1 MLARPVTY
9 YLKHPVFTL
18 SADTVLETARQR
30 MDAHNVSCLGVSD
43 GSEPLAGVLSRT
55 DLLRAGT
62 FQRSAEG
69 ASKLVLPAQNVRDLM
84 HAPVFS
90 IEPTADMSLAAA
102 ELVRHAVH
110 RVFVR
115 KLHSVFGVV
124 STFEVM
130 RALVDARITTPV
142 EQLMSSPV
150 GTVDA
155 ATPISEAIFRLRS
168 TGVTGLVVVV
178 GAEERPVGMF
188 TQREAL
194 ESNAH
199 VDDVPVDVVMSSRI
213 ISVHPGTAVHHAA
226 AQAAATRARHVLV
239 MDGQRLAGIVSGL
252 DFARAAG

>member
-1 MLARPVTY
+1 MLTRPVTY
-9 YLKHPVFTL
+9 YLKQPVFTL
-18 SADTVLETARQR
+18 SADAELETARQR

-43 GSEPLAGVLSRT
+43 GPEPLAGVVSRT

-62 FQRSAEG
+62 FQRGAEG
-69 ASKLVLPAQNVRDLM
+69 ASKLVLPAQKVRDFM
-84 HAPVFS
+84 HSPAFALD
-90 IEPTADMSLAAA
+90 PTANMSQAAA

-124 STFEVM
+124 GTVEVM
-130 RALVDARITTPV
+130 RALVDARVTTPV
-142 EQLMSSPV
+142 EGLMSSPV
-150 GTVDA
+150 GTLDA

-168 TGVTGLVVVV
+168 TGVTGLVVVA
-178 GAEERPVGMF
+178 GKDERPVGMF

-199 VDDVPVDVVMSSRI
+199 VDDVPVDVVMSARI
-213 ISVHPGTAVHHAA
+213 ISVRPGTAVHHAA

-239 MDGQRLAGIVSGL
+239 VDGSRLAGIVSGL
-252 DFARAAG
+252 DFARAAA